1 VTTIQVRLPLPRAQH
16 EDWHGARTRYTVTG
30 KRVAIVN
37 DGWGSADDL
46 AAVVEQ
52 LLFQDY
58 RVATVEHFKA
68 NQSPDRDSERT
79 SDVAQE
85 AFVARVAASSDAA
98 IVMLGNCGSCTAW
111 TCNTSAELSRRGIES
126 AAIVT
131 GLFRPEAEFLLSTT
145 NKMPDHPL
153 IALEDRFEFT
163 DPAALREAAVHIL
176 RILFGET
183 LESSRSRP
191 QDVASGSPR

>member
-1 VTTIQVRLPLPRAQH
+1 MSTIQVRLPVPRAKHQ
-16 EDWHGARTRYTVTG
+16 DWHGARTRYTVTG

-58 RVATVEHFKA
+58 RAASVEHFKA
-68 NQSPDRDSERT
+68 NQSPDHHSERT
-79 SDVAQE
+79 SDIAQE
-85 AFVARVAASSDAA
+85 AFVAKVVASSDAA

-131 GLFRPEAEFLLSTT
+131 GLFRPEAEFLLSTANT
-145 NKMPDHPL
+145 MPDHPL
-153 IALEDRFEFT
+153 IALEDGFEFT
-163 DPAALREAAVHIL
+163 DPTALQEAAVHIL
-176 RILFGET
+176 RILFGEAM
-183 LESSRSRP
+183 ESSSSRP
-191 QDVASGSPR
+191 HDVASGSPR